1 MSYEIKTIEGIG
13 PTFGS
18 KLEAAKIKTTDDLL
32 EAAATP
38 GGRKKLAEV
47 TDFSEKQI
55 LSWVNMADL
64 LRVPGVGKE
73 YSELL
78 HAAGVDTIKEL
89 RTRRADN
96 LTTKMADVNNEKKL
110 TRAVPAEK
118 TVLGWIEAAKGMDPK
133 ISY

>member
-13 PTFGS
+13 PAFGA
-18 KLEAAKIKTTDDLL
+18 KLEAAQIKTTDDLL
-32 EAAATP
+32 TRGATP
-38 GGRKKLAEV
+38 AGRKELAEA
-47 TDFSEKQI
+47 TQISEKQL

-89 RTRRADN
+89 RQRRADN
-96 LTTKMADVNNEKKL
+96 LASKMAEVNAEKKL
-110 TRAVPAEK
+110 ARAVPAEK
-118 TVLGWIEAAKGMDPK
+118 TVSGWIDAAKGIDPK